1 MTLDQLTRAFGRF
14 PQLVQLLQQRGLSR
28 AIVDACLVPNRMTLS
43 RWSRGL
49 KAPSEAQLTA
59 LVEWAQNRG
68 VDARRIYE
76 GDAQWQAALGKG
88 GDLAS
93 LRKSRGLK
101 QSDLAAHFRVSRY
114 TYLLA
119 ERDGGELARMART
132 YLEKLAP
139 LDTSNKVE

>member
-1 MTLDQLTRAFGRF
+1 MTPDQLTLALGRF

-28 AIVDACLVPNRMTLS
+28 AIVDACLVPNRMTWS

-49 KAPSEAQLTA
+49 KAPSESQLA
-59 LVEWAQNRG
+59 AVVEWAQGRG
-68 VDARRIYE
+68 IDARRIYE
-76 GDAQWQAALGKG
+76 SDAEWQKALERS

-93 LRKSRGLK
+93 LRKSRGLR
-101 QSDLAAHFRVSRY
+101 QSDVAAHFRVSRY

-119 ERDGGELARMART
+119 ERDGGELARMARA
-132 YLEKLAP
+132 YLEKIAP

>member
-1 MTLDQLTRAFGRF
+1 MTPDQLTRALGRF
-14 PQLVQLLQQRGLSR
+14 PQLVQMLQQRGHSR
-28 AIVDACLVPNRMTLS
+28 AIVDAYLVPNRMTLS

-49 KAPSEAQLTA
+49 SAPSEAQLDA
-59 LVEWAQNRG
+59 LVEWAQSKGIN
-68 VDARRIYE
+68 ARWIYE
-76 GDAQWQAALGKG
+76 SDADWQAGLARG

-119 ERDGGELARMART
+119 ERDGGELARMAHA

>member
-1 MTLDQLTRAFGRF
+1 MTPDQFTRALGRF
-14 PQLVQLLQQRGLSR
+14 PQLIQLLQQRGHSR

-49 KAPSEAQLTA
+49 KAPSEAQLEA
-59 LVEWAQNRG
+59 LVEWAQSKG
-68 VDARRIYE
+68 VDARKIYE
-76 GDAQWQAALGKG
+76 GDAEWQTALAKS

-119 ERDGGELARMART
+119 ERDGGELARMARA
-132 YLEKLAP
+132 YLEKLAL
-139 LDTSNKVE
+139 LDISNKVE

>member
-1 MTLDQLTRAFGRF
+1 MTLDQLTRALGRF
-14 PQLVQLLQQRGLSR
+14 PQLVQLLQQRGHSR

-49 KAPSEAQLTA
+49 KAPSEEQLTA

-76 GDAQWQAALGKG
+76 GDAEWQAALGKG

-119 ERDGGELARMART
+119 ERDGGELARMARD
-132 YLEKLAP
+132 YLEKLAS
-139 LDTSNKVE
+139 LDTSNNVE